1 LGIYCGKGESRRE
14 DEKMRWVKTL
24 FWMLAFFVAIIFSI
38 QNRSEVVLRF
48 VFPWE
53 SYEWFVVPTVP
64 LPLFLVILCSIFL
77 GVLIGGVG
85 DIYQR
90 FQLKKTLRKDQ
101 KKMEALE
108 REVQSLRGPGPGQP
122 SSLDKEG

>member
-1 LGIYCGKGESRRE
+1 
-14 DEKMRWVKTL
+14 MRWVKTL

-53 SYEWFVVPTVP
+53 SYEWFAVPRVP

-90 FQLKKTLRKDQ
+90 FQLKKTLRKNQ

-108 REVQSLRGPGPGQP
+108 REVQSLRGLGSGQP
-122 SSLDKEG
+122 SSLNKEG